1 MSTLKHFAVFAAGWF
16 VAVGISPRPA
26 SAQTGWQW
34 YLAREQMVAR
44 DVVAAGVTHPR
55 VITAL
60 RRTPRHEFV
69 PMAERQLAYFDM
81 ALPIGEQ
88 QTISPPFV
96 VATMTVQLDP
106 QPTDKVLEIG
116 TGSGYQAA
124 ILAGVV
130 GEVYTMEIQEP
141 LARTATRT
149 LSRLGYKNVHVKL
162 GDGFKGWPEHAP
174 FDKIIVTC
182 SPEKVPQPLVDQL
195 REGGRMVIPLGERYH
210 QVLYRFEK
218 QDGKLVAQAIEPTFF
233 VPMTGTA
240 EEQRNILPDGKGA
253 SLVNG
258 GFEKVGEI
266 AGIPHGWYYV
276 RQATLEPQDLA
287 GHGAQM
293 LLFRNRESGRAAQA
307 LQAVGVDGR
316 NVHTLV
322 ASIWVRG
329 RNLTSGQAAQ
339 EQAQATII
347 FFDKDRVPVGGEA
360 LGPWHGSFGWRQ
372 ETAEWR
378 VPQQAR
384 FATVIVGLSGGMGEL
399 AVDDF
404 TLAAGNSKA
413 TANR

>member
-1 MSTLKHFAVFAAGWF
+1 MSSNKQFAMF
-16 VAVGISPRPA
+16 VAGCCYALAISPRPA

-69 PMAERQLAYFDM
+69 PQGERQLAYFDM

-130 GEVYTMEIQEP
+130 GEVYTMEIHEP
-141 LARTATRT
+141 LARSATRT

-162 GDGFKGWPEHAP
+162 GDGFQGWAEHAP

-195 REGGRMVIPLGERYH
+195 REGGRMVVPLGERYH

-240 EEQRNILPDGKGA
+240 EQQRNVLPDGAAA

-258 GFEKVGEI
+258 GFEKEGEI
-266 AGIPHGWYYV
+266 AGIPSGWYYV
-276 RQATLEPQDLA
+276 RQATLEPQPLSE
-287 GHGAQM
+287 HGQQM
-293 LLFRNRESGRAAQA
+293 IVFRNREPGRAAQA

-316 NVHTLV
+316 KVNTLV
-322 ASIWVRG
+322 ASLWVRG
-329 RNLTSGQAAQ
+329 RDLTAGQTAQ
-339 EQAQATII
+339 EQAQANII

-360 LGPWHGSFGWRQ
+360 LGPWHGTFQWRQ
-372 ETAEWR
+372 ETARWR
-378 VPQQAR
+378 VPAQAR
-384 FATVIVGLSGGMGEL
+384 FATVIVGLSGGAGEL
-399 AVDDF
+399 SVDDF
-404 TLAAGNSKA
+404 TLEPGDAKAAVD
-413 TANR
+413 R

>member
-1 MSTLKHFAVFAAGWF
+1 MSTIKHFAMF
-16 VAVGISPRPA
+16 VACWSLALATSPRPA
-26 SAQTGWQW
+26 SAQTGWQL

-44 DVVAAGVTHPR
+44 DVVAAGITHPR
-55 VITAL
+55 VIAAL

-69 PMAERQLAYFDM
+69 PPGERQLAYFDM

-130 GEVYTMEIQEP
+130 GEVYTMEIHEP
-141 LARTATRT
+141 LALTATRT

-162 GDGFKGWPEHAP
+162 GDGFQGWAEHAP

-195 REGGRMVIPLGERYH
+195 REGGRMVIPFGERYH

-218 QDGKLVAQAIEPTFF
+218 HDGKLVAQAIEPTFF

-240 EEQRNILPDGKGA
+240 EQQRDVLPDGKGA

-258 GFEKVGEI
+258 GFETVGEI
-266 AGIPHGWYYV
+266 AGIPSGWYYV

-287 GHGAQM
+287 GHGQQM
-293 LLFRNRESGRAAQA
+293 ILFRNREPGRAAQA

-322 ASIWVRG
+322 AALWVRG
-329 RNLTSGQAAQ
+329 RNLAAGPAAQ
-339 EQAQATII
+339 EQAASQHHL
-347 FFDKDRVPVGGEA
+347 FR
-360 LGPWHGSFGWRQ
+360 
-372 ETAEWR
+372 
-378 VPQQAR
+378 
-384 FATVIVGLSGGMGEL
+384 
-399 AVDDF
+399 
-404 TLAAGNSKA
+404 
-413 TANR
+413 